1 MSLETTDMPAPDSA
15 CLARAGIALP
25 LAASSA
31 LDSIGAATRTPFR
44 SRSAFTVHSR
54 VPVDLRQWTRRS
66 GFTNNPMSNSA
77 IVEVPRTRN
86 RPAPRGRGEPRRGTN
101 SAPAP
106 ARRYRLRRQPVFSIG
121 DGCKHTTIRMISPFA
136 SKLSLLQRARRSRHE
151 TR

>member
-1 MSLETTDMPAPDSA
+1 MSLETTDVTAPDSA
-15 CLARAGIALP
+15 CLARAGIAPP

-31 LDSIGAATRTPFR
+31 LDSIGAPIRTPIR
-44 SRSAFTVHSR
+44 SRSAFTVDSR

-66 GFTNNPMSNSA
+66 GFTTNPMSNSA

-86 RPAPRGRGEPRRGTN
+86 RPAPRGRGEPRLGTN
-101 SAPAP
+101 SAPVR

-136 SKLSLLQRARRSRHE
+136 LMLSTLQRARRSKHE